1 MSLAVT
7 ACQAPRNFPGV
18 LRARKEGNVPPSRGC
33 FLGHHRR
40 DCGECDNP
48 GNHETQKV
56 FHDSLLPLP
65 CLPPMEVRTYRLNLR
80 PVLTP
85 DEGQVLPERHIL
97 SRACLR
103 WRSGLTGLSCIPCLP
118 PERVQVLP
126 ERKKAQVIHW
136 HFCIN
141 GDLRP
146 VRRTYENN

>member
-65 CLPPMEVRTYRLNLR
+65 CLPPMEVRTYRLIVIPCPPPKRVRSYRNDISLAVPASDGGSGTYR
-80 PVLTP
+80 HFPRSVP
-85 DEGQVLPERHIL
+85 APGEGQD
-97 SRACLR
+97 
-103 WRSGLTGLSCIPCLP
+103 
-118 PERVQVLP
+118 LP
-126 ERKKAQVIHW
+126 ERKKGANHPLAFLHQWRLAPFSVT
-136 HFCIN
+136 
-141 GDLRP
+141 LRK
-146 VRRTYENN
+146 